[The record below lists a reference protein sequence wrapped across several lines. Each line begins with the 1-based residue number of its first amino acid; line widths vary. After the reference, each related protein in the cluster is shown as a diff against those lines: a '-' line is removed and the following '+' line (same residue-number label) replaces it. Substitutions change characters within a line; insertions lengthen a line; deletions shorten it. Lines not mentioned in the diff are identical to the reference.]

1 MNNRIP
7 PVSIQMP
14 YNGNDITTWAL
25 PEGAISRFGRG
36 RVMDMAFSPEK
47 DRLIVGTR
55 LGLWWYD
62 LSTLTPIVL
71 WETERGLVSA
81 VAFSDCGT
89 WVATANWDGGV
100 KVYNVTIGVC
110 ETTIQREGSPERISQ
125 LVFSPDGQ
133 QLAASYQRE
142 PLIHLWN
149 PQTGKEIAKFTSDS
163 SRYPSGRFTIPV
175 AFSPD
180 GCLLAHANRDETHQT
195 SDRISLWH
203 VNTGECITHLR
214 GHTSHVCALAFS
226 PDGRHLA
233 SGDIKGTLREWDTT
247 TGQQVRVSSEYA
259 GKLMVIPKYTLSG
272 RLRAAGVY
280 KFTLAV
286 WDVDSNKK
294 LDTFEHR
301 GTIKAIHFSNGTDLA
316 VASSID
322 FKVWRL
328 DTTFSVSSIV
338 GHTRIPFSLKFS
350 PDGQRLV
357 SVGEGGI
364 TDWNIASKQ
373 PRHIRGA
380 KANLCDALFT
390 VDGNL
395 HGLYKKENN
404 VTVRNIETQHA
415 IATINPPHEVVRGGY
430 LTVRGGYFSV
440 TGNLWACPM
449 KDRNIYV
456 WDATGKETVLTGHT
470 DSIKCIAF
478 APNEKQVATVARDA
492 TARVWDVASGEEI
505 VSLPLTPPLK
515 SDSPLPIPS
524 LDPGLY
530 KGDAETVKA
539 ALKGEKL
546 RYPNREIQTI
556 TFSPCGTLVAA
567 GIEGGIRLWDSKTYE
582 TRLLI
587 LMPREFRQQFAL
599 AFSPCSRYLASGTWW
614 WWPIKKVPIY
624 VWDIATGKNIA
635 TFWGHPT
642 DVQDLAF
649 SPDGSLL
656 ASGSFDGTILLWDMK
671 PYLHHETS

>member
-1 MNNRIP
+1 MKNKNLL
-7 PVSIQMP
+7 VSIQAPHHDTTMS
-14 YNGNDITTWAL
+14 TWAL
-25 PEGAISRFGRG
+25 PQGSISRLGRG
-36 RVMDMAFSPEK
+36 RVEDIAFSPNNE
-47 DRLIVGTR
+47 RLMVGTR

-142 PLIHLWN
+142 PLIYLWN
-149 PQTGKEIAKFTSDS
+149 PQTGEETAKFTSDS
-163 SRYPSGRFTIPV
+163 SRYPSGRFTIPI

-180 GCLLAHANRDETHQT
+180 GCFLAHANRDEMHQA
-195 SDRISLWH
+195 SDRISVWH

-214 GHTSHVCALAFS
+214 GHTSHVCALSFS
-226 PDGRHLA
+226 PDGRFLA
-233 SGDIKGTLREWDTT
+233 SGDMKGTLREWDITT
-247 TGQQVRVSSEYA
+247 EQQVRVSSEYA
-259 GKLMVIPKYTLSG
+259 GKLMSIPNYTPSG
-272 RLRAAGVY
+272 KLRAAGIY
-280 KFTLAV
+280 KSTVAV
-286 WDVDSNKK
+286 WDVDSNEK

-301 GTIKAIHFSNGTDLA
+301 GTIKAIRFSNGTDLA

-328 DTTFSVSSIV
+328 DTTGSVSSIV

-350 PDGQRLV
+350 PDGRQLV
-357 SVGEGGI
+357 SIGEEGI
-364 TDWNIASKQ
+364 TDWDIASKQ
-373 PRHIRGA
+373 PRHIRSA
-380 KANLCDALFT
+380 KVNICDALFT
-390 VDGNL
+390 ADGNL
-395 HGLYKKENN
+395 HGLYKKGNK
-404 VTVRNIETQHA
+404 VTVRNIETHQT
-415 IATINPPHEVVRGGY
+415 IATINTPFEAEH
-430 LTVRGGYFSV
+430 GGYFSV
-440 TGNLWACPM
+440 TGKLWACPM
-449 KDRNIYV
+449 KTRNIYV
-456 WDATGKETVLTGHT
+456 WDATGKETILTGHT
-470 DSIKCIAF
+470 EGINCIAF

-556 TFSPCGTLVAA
+556 TFSPCGTLIAA
-567 GIEGGIRLWDSKTYE
+567 GIEGGIRLWDSETYD

-599 AFSPCSRYLASGTWW
+599 AFSPCSRYLASGAWW

-624 VWDIATGKNIA
+624 VWDIATGENIA

-671 PYLHHETS
+671 PYL

>member
-1 MNNRIP
+1 MNE
-7 PVSIQMP
+7 
-14 YNGNDITTWAL
+14 DITMWTL
-25 PEGAISRFGRG
+25 PERAIFRLGRG
-36 RVMDMAFSPEK
+36 RVEDITFSP
-47 DRLIVGTR
+47 DGSHLVVGTR
-55 LGLWWYD
+55 LGLWWYR
-62 LSTLTPIVL
+62 LPNLMPLAL
-71 WETERGLVSA
+71 WETERGMVSA
-81 VAFSDCGT
+81 VAFSDCGR
-89 WVATANWDGGV
+89 WLATHNLDRVV
-100 KVYNVTIGVC
+100 KVWNVTSGVC
-110 ETTIQREGSPERISQ
+110 ETTIRLERKLSR

-133 QLAASYQRE
+133 HLAGTCLRE
-142 PLIHLWN
+142 ALVYLWN
-149 PQTGKEIAKFTSDS
+149 PQTGEEIAKFTGD
-163 SRYPSGRFTIPV
+163 SRYPSVRFIIPV

-180 GCLLAHANRDETHQT
+180 GCLLAHANQDATHQA

-203 VNTGECITHLR
+203 VSTGECIIHLS
-214 GHTSHVCALAFS
+214 GHTSHVCALSFS
-226 PDGRHLA
+226 PDGRCLA
-233 SGDIKGTLREWDTT
+233 SGDMKGTLREWDTT

-259 GKLMVIPKYTLSG
+259 GKLMVIPNYTPSG
-272 RLRAAGVY
+272 KLRAAGIY
-280 KFTLAV
+280 KSTLAV
-286 WDVDSNKK
+286 WDVDSNEK

-301 GTIKAIHFSNGTDLA
+301 GTIKAIRFSNGKDLA

-328 DTTFSVSSIV
+328 DTTCSVSSIV

-350 PDGQRLV
+350 PDGRRLV

-364 TDWNIASKQ
+364 TDWDIASKQ
-373 PRHIRGA
+373 PQHIRGA
-380 KANLCDALFT
+380 KPNICDALFT
-390 VDGNL
+390 ADGNL
-395 HGLYKKENN
+395 LGLYKKENN
-404 VTVRNIETQHA
+404 VTVRDIETHQT
-415 IATINPPHEVVRGGY
+415 IATINTPHKVGHS
-430 LTVRGGYFSV
+430 GYFSV
-440 TGNLWACPM
+440 TGKLWACPM

-456 WDATGKETVLTGHT
+456 WNTTGKETVLMGHT
-470 DSIKCIAF
+470 GSVKCIAF
-478 APNEKQVATVARDA
+478 APNEKKVATVADDA
-492 TARVWDVASGEEI
+492 TARVWAVASGEEV

-546 RYPNREIQTI
+546 RYPNREVQTI
-556 TFSPCGTLVAA
+556 TFSPCGTLIAA
-567 GIEGGIRLWDSKTYE
+567 GIEGGIRLWDSETYE

-614 WWPIKKVPIY
+614 WPPAEKVPIY
-624 VWDIATGKNIA
+624 LWDVATGENVA

-671 PYLHHETS
+671 PYLQHETS